1 MTIPMREVS
10 LPAELCEALERCFGE
25 QFAEIE
31 ELLVF
36 VLREIVR
43 DDAHRLDQSDQRLIE
58 ARLRDLG
65 YI

>member
-1 MTIPMREVS
+1 MREVS
-10 LPAELCEALERCFGE
+10 LPAELCEALERRYGQ
-25 QFAEIE
+25 QFPNIE

-36 VLREIVR
+36 VLSELVR
-43 DDAHRLDQSDQRLIE
+43 DDAHRLDQNDQRLIE

>member
-10 LPAELCEALERCFGE
+10 LPVELCEALERRFGE
-25 QFAEIE
+25 QFANIE
-31 ELLVF
+31 ELLSF
-36 VLREIVR
+36 VLDELVR
-43 DDAHRLDQSDQRLIE
+43 GHGHQFDRSDQQLIE